1 MKKKIVILLLLV
13 VICSSFTSA
22 YSFEEFI
29 DDAKNFFLE
38 FSSITGMV
46 VAEMG
51 GEKIETQE
59 EKFEKIKIPEPKE
72 VELAKKTKEKGQED
86 KKSFQGATSQNK
98 AEKPIEKETTEQEI
112 EISTEEE
119 SIEEVIEPTIQEET
133 QLKEKETK
141 KSKRTKRVKPTIHI
155 PECSDY
161 ADNNVNYYKKG
172 VCKDESKKRINQGTE
187 DYCSND
193 GITLME
199 YYCGST
205 GFCEGSWY
213 VCANGCKDGTCLT
226 EKEEELK
233 PDLKVLSL
241 INKADSSLVSVKNTG
256 TKGTYFKTKINTQYK
271 YEISEVDYYLEPG
284 EVVEVNLGEKIT
296 GDYSVGVISEEDE
309 NQQDNILKG
318 HIEEPKSPEVN
329 QHITGA
335 VTTELP
341 QEQDVE
347 ENKKDKKP
355 IFARFIEFLKN
366 IF

>member
-1 MKKKIVILLLLV
+1 MKKKIVILLFLLIV
-13 VICSSFTSA
+13 CSSFASA

-29 DDAKNFFLE
+29 NDAKNFFLE

-51 GEKIETQE
+51 GEKKETQE
-59 EKFEKIKIPEPKE
+59 EKFEKIKLPEPKE
-72 VELAKKTKEKGQED
+72 VELVKKTKSEGQVIQD
-86 KKSFQGATSQNK
+86 PANQNPK
-98 AEKPIEKETTEQEI
+98 EKPLEETQK
-112 EISTEEE
+112 
-119 SIEEVIEPTIQEET
+119 PNIQEEST
-133 QLKEKETK
+133 PKEPKQKEIPK

-172 VCKDESKKRINQGTE
+172 VCKDESKERIDQGTE

-226 EKEEELK
+226 EKEEEPK

-271 YEISEVDYYLEPG
+271 DEISEVDYYLEPG

-296 GDYSVGVISEEDE
+296 GDYSVEIISEEDE

-329 QHITGA
+329 QQITGA

-341 QEQDVE
+341 KEQDVE

-355 IFARFIEFLKN
+355 IFARLLEFLKN